1 MSGRNLVKR
10 GLLGAG
16 ALLAAGVASAPVNA
30 QLLRDVEIENF
41 LDDNVRPIYRAAGLP
56 ADNIKILIVG
66 DNAPN
71 AFAGGLTT
79 GITTGLIVAADNPNQ
94 IKGVMAHEAG
104 HILGGH
110 TARSDEAISAATRP
124 ILLSLVLAAGAIAA
138 GAPEAGIGLLGLGQ
152 NVALANYLTYSRSQE
167 SAADQ
172 AAVTVLD
179 KMGQSSEGLL
189 EFFGKLRNNQLLTS
203 RRINPYLQS
212 HPLANQRITALEERV
227 RSSPHS
233 GVRDTEEEIFRLQMI
248 QAKIRGFLQEAH
260 VTLRQYPVSDTSK
273 PARYARAVAYYRAAD
288 IDRASKEIDAL
299 LVEEPENAFFH
310 ELKGQMLFE
319 FGRVREAIAPHRR
332 SVDLL
337 PNEALL
343 KINLGRALLAVEEPT
358 SLTAAV
364 NELKG
369 ALLLEPD
376 NSFGWF
382 ELARA
387 YGGLEQEPLAD
398 LAMAE
403 SRYHVGDKVEANR
416 FARRALQRLAKNTPE
431 ARQAGDIIA
440 ATSGENAPRVRG
452 GRRPSPDNLP
462 RSPDETGESE
472 APKDETPEAP
482 DPAPSEPEPDQP
494 QPVPDPS

>member
-1 MSGRNLVKR
+1 MLARHPIRRAIL
-10 GLLGAG
+10 GLAALAG
-16 ALLAAGVASAPVNA
+16 ANTATISAQA
-30 QLLRDVEIENF
+30 QLLRDVEIENY

-66 DNAPN
+66 DNSPN

-79 GITTGLIVAADNPNQ
+79 GITTGLIVAADTPNQ
-94 IKGVMAHEAG
+94 INGVMAHEAG

-179 KMGQSSEGLL
+179 KMGQSSVGLL
-189 EFFGKLRNNQLLTS
+189 EFFGKLRNNQLLTN

-227 RSSPHS
+227 RSSPYS
-233 GVRDTEEEIFRLQMI
+233 GVRDSEEEIFRLRMI
-248 QAKIRGFLQEAH
+248 QAKIKGFLQEAH
-260 VTLRQYPVSDTSK
+260 VTLRQYPVSDVSK

-288 IDRASKEIDAL
+288 IDRAGREIDSL
-299 LVEEPENAFFH
+299 LAEEPDNPFFH

-332 SVDLL
+332 SVELM
-337 PNEALL
+337 PNKALL
-343 KINLGRALLAVEEPT
+343 KINLGRALLAVEEPD
-358 SLTAAV
+358 SLRLAAE
-364 NELKG
+364 ELKS

-387 YGGLEQEPLAD
+387 YGGLGQEPLAD
-398 LAMAE
+398 LATAE
-403 SRYHVGDKVEANR
+403 SRYHVGDKVAANR
-416 FARRALQRLAKNTPE
+416 FARRALQRLPKNTPE
-431 ARQAGDIIA
+431 WRQASDVIA
-440 ATSGENAPRVRG
+440 ATSGDNAPRVRG
-452 GRRPSPDNLP
+452 ARRPSPDTLP
-462 RSPDETGESE
+462 PSPDDDSEPETPQSE
-472 APKDETPEAP
+472 APAP
-482 DPAPSEPEPDQP
+482 TEPEPSRP
-494 QPVPDPS
+494 QQVPDPS